1 MNSVLDDSRI
11 LCLANGQRI
20 RLGGHMRILFEV
32 ADLHHASPATVS
44 RVGMVYMSP
53 DDLQWQS
60 LVQTW
65 VDEVWRGKLTQKA
78 IKAEKDGKIS
88 VDEEDKIFT
97 EDQILSLYNMFDKY
111 LDEFMHKGRIGIQEP
126 IGTVDAQIVRSCCNI
141 FDSLMSEDYGFDPTW
156 SEESANK
163 YMTLAFI
170 LAIAWSFG
178 ANCYDRDQLR
188 IDNLIKKK
196 FTSVFFPSDTV
207 FNLKIDTVDIKFKT
221 WGDV

>member
-1 MNSVLDDSRI
+1 M
-11 LCLANGQRI
+11 CP
-20 RLGGHMRILFEV
+20 E
-32 ADLHHASPATVS
+32 DLN
-44 RVGMVYMSP
+44 
-53 DDLQWQS
+53 WQS

-65 VDEVWRGKLTQKA
+65 VDTCWRGKLTK
-78 IKAEKDGKIS
+78 KAEKAVKEGKVI
-88 VDEEDKIFT
+88 EPEDHVLT
-97 EDQILSLYNMFDKY
+97 EDQIVALYNMFDKY
-111 LDEFMHKGRIGIQEP
+111 LDDFISKGRNGIQEP
-126 IGTVDAQIVRSCCNI
+126 ISTVDHQIVRSCCNI
-141 FDSLMSEDYGFDPTW
+141 FDALMSEDYGFDTTW
-156 SEESANK
+156 SEENQNK

-178 ANCYDRDQLR
+178 AGCYDRDQLR